1 MICKNFYLINRNPT
15 TFLESP
21 SSESCQL
28 LNKSFNLVNVSSILL
43 NKIDCFVG
51 VWCNDSTA
59 GFELAS
65 GGLIPPTP
73 AKQKCILQ
81 SVLLFGQTIS

>member
-1 MICKNFYLINRNPT
+1 M
-15 TFLESP
+15 
-21 SSESCQL
+21 
-28 LNKSFNLVNVSSILL
+28 LL

-73 AKQKCILQ
+73 TKQKCILQ
-81 SVLLFGQTIS
+81 SVLLFGQTISRSNMKRAKTIVSPSAPTI